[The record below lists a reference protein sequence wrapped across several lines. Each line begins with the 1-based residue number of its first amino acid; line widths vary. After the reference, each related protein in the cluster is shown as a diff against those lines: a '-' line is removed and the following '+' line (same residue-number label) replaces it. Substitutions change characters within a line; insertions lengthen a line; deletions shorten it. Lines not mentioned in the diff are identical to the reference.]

1 MKIAHIVCIFPPYK
15 GGIGNSA
22 YSFAENLAKKGHEVT
37 VFTPDYERI
46 KDEKGGFK
54 IVRLE
59 PLFKYG
65 NAAILPQVL
74 WRLNGF
80 DVVHLHYPFY
90 GTAGLLLLKKML
102 NKKMKLVVHYHM
114 DTIAPGLKGL
124 IFKLNEKFVLP
135 QIIKKADAIT
145 CASLDYVENSDAKD
159 LYGKYKD
166 KFFETGFGVDLEKFK
181 PNGKAAKKNILF
193 VGGLDIAHYFK
204 GVENLL
210 KAFKIVSSEFQDYTL
225 SIVGDGDRR
234 GYYMKMADDL
244 GIADK
249 VSFDEKVNREKLV
262 SFFQDCAFLVLPSIN
277 KSEAYGLV
285 LLEALATGKPVI
297 ASNLPGVRSVFEKG
311 KQGLLAEPGN
321 IGDLAERMR
330 ELLVDD
336 ELRENMGKEAR
347 ILAEERYSWDKVGGR
362 LEEAYKGLNH

>member
-1 MKIAHIVCIFPPYK
+1 MKIAHIVCTFPPYK
-15 GGIGNSA
+15 GGMGNSTH
-22 YSFAENLAKKGHEVT
+22 SFAKILAEKGHDVT
-37 VFTPDYERI
+37 VFTPDYEGI

-54 IVRLE
+54 IVRLK

-74 WRLNGF
+74 WQLKGF
-80 DVVHLHYPFY
+80 DIVHLHYPFY
-90 GTAGLLLLKKML
+90 GTAGLLLLKKIL

-114 DTIAPGLKGL
+114 DTMASGLKGL

-135 QIIKKADAIT
+135 QIIKKADAVT
-145 CASLDYVENSDAKD
+145 CASLDYVENSDVKE
-159 LYGKYKD
+159 LFKKYRN
-166 KFFETGFGVDLEKFK
+166 KFFETNFGVDLEKFK
-181 PNGKAAKKNILF
+181 PSGKIAKKNILF
-193 VGGLDIAHYFK
+193 VGGLDTAHYFK

-210 KAFKIVSSEFQDYTL
+210 KAFKIVSSEFPDCAL

-234 GYYMKMADDL
+234 EYYMKMAEDL
-244 GIADK
+244 GVSEK
-249 VSFDEKVNREKLV
+249 VSFDEKVDRERLV

-285 LLEALATGKPVI
+285 LLEALATGKPII

-336 ELRENMGKEAR
+336 KLREDMGREAR
-347 ILAEERYSWDKVGGR
+347 ILAEEKYSWGKVGER
-362 LEEAYKGLNH
+362 LEEVYKRV